1 MRIGTKT
8 RRNLWLILLT
18 VIVFCATVI
27 AVTVLVDA
35 VDRAIDKRNEYEAA
49 QRDLTEARIN
59 KQELQVLIDM
69 YNESPNKFKEYIARK
84 NGYIH
89 DGEIVFDINGD

>member
-1 MRIGTKT
+1 MGIGTKT

-18 VIVFCATVI
+18 VIVLCATVV
-27 AVTVLVDA
+27 AVSVLVDA
-35 VDRAIDKRNEYEAA
+35 VDKAMDKKNEYEAA
-49 QRDLTEARIN
+49 QRNLTEARIK

-84 NGYIH
+84 NGYIY
-89 DGEIVFDINGD
+89 DGQIIFEINGD